1 MRTGV
6 RVAHGLNLR
15 TVLVTT
21 ESAIP
26 ELRARGRQPA
36 FTASTTGLQGS
47 EYCLVD
53 SMCKFGVVG

>member
-6 RVAHGLNLR
+6 RVAQGLDLR

-21 ESAIP
+21 ETAIP
-26 ELRARGRQPA
+26 EMRARGRQPT
-36 FTASTTGLQGS
+36 FTASTTGLQSS
-47 EYCLVD
+47 EDCLVY